1 MVSTDLSTVEY
12 NSHAVV
18 VLRGELDVTDAAE
31 VAAALA
37 GVVSR
42 QPNVI
47 IDLTGL
53 EYIDCSGLRAL
64 AGAQEQARQTG
75 GDLLLAA
82 PQLLVLRLLS
92 LTGLADV
99 FSVRSSVE
107 RAWLGQSV
115 CADESGPGVPKART
129 HDVAGPRLTFGR

>member
-53 EYIDCSGLRAL
+53 EYIDCGGLRAL

-99 FSVRSSVE
+99 SSVRTSVE

-115 CADESGPGVPKART
+115 RADESGPGVPKART
-129 HDVAGPRLTFGR
+129 YDAAGPRLTFGR